1 MSFEEEI
8 TIFIKAKSP
17 LIYVVS
23 SEEERVEYA
32 LRRLMTSKLKRVVYS
47 WDFVNGF
54 NPNVLN
60 EAYKRNPFEALSKV
74 RNIFSQVPS
83 LVIFKDFQNF
93 LSDLSISRELRNLLP
108 VIRTQPKTLVFV
120 SNQKAVP
127 NELLDKFVFIEF
139 GLPTVSEI
147 EKELSRLFT
156 TLNISITP
164 DLFELLV
171 NSCRGLSLEKIRHL
185 IAKSIASKKILNF
198 STVDLILQEK
208 RQIISRTEILEFWQ
222 PGEHLNDIGGLE
234 GLKSWLSK
242 RRLHFSES
250 ARNYGLPVPR
260 GILLV
265 GVQGTGKSM
274 TAKAIA
280 NDWYLP
286 LLRLDTGRLFGGVVG
301 ESERRIRE
309 MIEIAESLSPC
320 VLWIDEIEKSL
331 SNTSQSGDSGTT
343 NRVLSTLLTWLAE
356 KKAFVFVV
364 ATANALENIQL
375 ELIRKGRFDEIF
387 FLDLPTKNERKSI
400 FEVHLKNFRPE
411 SWNLYDLNELSR
423 LTPSFSGAEIKQLI
437 IEAMYQAFSEGR
449 EFKTHDIIKEID
461 KSVPL
466 AKLQQESIQ
475 KLQAWAR
482 SGRIR
487 LGSTDNSSINSDI

>member
-8 TIFIKAKSP
+8 VLFIKAKSP
-17 LIYVVS
+17 LIYIVCA
-23 SEEERVEYA
+23 EEERVEYA

-54 NPNVLN
+54 TPNVLN
-60 EAYKRNPFEALSKV
+60 ESYKRNPFEALSRV
-74 RNIFSQVPS
+74 RNMFSQVPS
-83 LVIFKDFQNF
+83 LILFKDFQNF

-108 VIRTQPKTLVFV
+108 IIRTQPKTLVFV
-120 SNQKAVP
+120 SNQKIVP
-127 NELLDKFVFIEF
+127 NELIDKFVFIEF
-139 GLPTVSEI
+139 GLPNVIEI
-147 EKELSRLFT
+147 EKELSRLFN
-156 TLNISITP
+156 TLNINLSNEVFT
-164 DLFELLV
+164 LLV

-185 IAKSIASKKILNF
+185 IAKSIASKKQLDF
-198 STVDLILQEK
+198 STVDLILHEK
-208 RQIISRTEILEFWQ
+208 QQIISRTEILEFWQ
-222 PGEHLNDIGGLE
+222 PGEHLQDIGGLE
-234 GLKSWLSK
+234 GLKSWLNK

-250 ARNYGLPVPR
+250 AKNYGLPVPR

-280 NDWYLP
+280 NDWFLP

-331 SNTSQSGDSGTT
+331 SNTTQAGDSGTT
-343 NRVLSTLLTWLAE
+343 SRVLSTLLTWLAE

-400 FEVHLKNFRPE
+400 FDVHLKSFRPE
-411 SWNLYDLNELSR
+411 SWEMYDTNELSQ

-449 EFKTHDIIKEID
+449 EFKNQDIIKEID
-461 KSVPL
+461 RSIPL
-466 AKLQQESIQ
+466 AKLHQESVQ
-475 KLQAWAR
+475 KLQSWAR

-487 LGSTDNSSINSDI
+487 LGSIDTLPTSNES

>member
-8 TIFIKAKSP
+8 VLFIKAKSP
-17 LIYVVS
+17 LIYIVS
-23 SEEERVEYA
+23 AEEERVEYA
-32 LRRLMTSKLKRVVYS
+32 LRKLMTSKLKRVVYS

-54 NPNVLN
+54 NPNVVN
-60 EAYKRNPFEALSKV
+60 EAYKRNPFEALSRV
-74 RNIFSQVPS
+74 RNIFNQVPS
-83 LVIFKDFQNF
+83 LILFKDFQNF
-93 LSDLSISRELRNLLP
+93 FSDLSISREIRNLLP
-108 VIRTQPKTLVFV
+108 IIRTQPKTLVFV

-127 NELLDKFVFIEF
+127 NELIDKFVFIEF
-139 GLPTVSEI
+139 GLPNINEI
-147 EKELSRLFT
+147 EKELSRLLN
-156 TLNISITP
+156 TLNINLS
-164 DLFELLV
+164 DELFALLV

-185 IAKSIASKKILNF
+185 IAKSIAAKTLLDF
-198 STVDLILQEK
+198 STVELILQEK

-222 PGEHLNDIGGLE
+222 PGEHLNDIGGLD

-250 ARNYGLPVPR
+250 AKNYGLPVPR

-280 NDWYLP
+280 NDWFLP
-286 LLRLDTGRLFGGVVG
+286 LLRLDTGRLFGGIVG

-309 MIEIAESLSPC
+309 MIEISESLSPC
-320 VLWIDEIEKSL
+320 VLWIDEIEKSFN
-331 SNTSQSGDSGTT
+331 STTQTGDSGTT

-400 FEVHLKNFRPE
+400 FEVQLKHFRPQ
-411 SWNLYDLNELSR
+411 SWELYNIDELSQ
-423 LTPSFSGAEIKQLI
+423 LTPLFSGAEIKQLI

-449 EFKTHDIIKEID
+449 EFKTQDIVKEID
-461 KSVPL
+461 SSIPL
-466 AKLQQESIQ
+466 AKLQQESVQ

-487 LGSTDNSSINSDI
+487 LGSLDGSGISNDI

>member
-1 MSFEEEI
+1 MTFEEEI
-8 TIFIKAKSP
+8 VLLIKAKSP

-60 EAYKRNPFEALSKV
+60 EAYKRNPFEALSRI
-74 RNIFSQVPS
+74 RNIFGQVPS
-83 LVIFKDFQNF
+83 LILFKDFHNF
-93 LSDLSISRELRNLLP
+93 LSDLSISRELKTLLP
-108 VIRTQPKTLVFV
+108 VIRKQPKTIVFI
-120 SNQKAVP
+120 NDQKIVP
-127 NELLDKFVFIEF
+127 NEIVDKFVFIEF
-139 GLPTVSEI
+139 GLPTIVEI
-147 EKELSRLFT
+147 EKELSRLLK
-156 TLNISITP
+156 TL
-164 DLFELLV
+164 DLNLNKETFDLLV
-171 NSCRGLSLEKIRHL
+171 SSCRGLSLEKIRHL
-185 IAKSIASKKILNF
+185 IAKNIASNKQINF
-198 STVDLILQEK
+198 STVDLILEEK

-222 PGEHLNDIGGLE
+222 PGEHLNDIGGLD

-242 RRLHFSES
+242 RRLHFSEP
-250 ARNYGLPVPR
+250 AKNYGLPVPR

-280 NDWYLP
+280 NDWFLP

-343 NRVLSTLLTWLAE
+343 NRVFSTLLTWLAE

-364 ATANALENIQL
+364 ATANALESIQL

-387 FLDLPTKNERKSI
+387 FLDLPNRNERKSI
-400 FEVHLKNFRPE
+400 FEVHLKSFRPE
-411 SWNLYDLNELSR
+411 SWELYDTNELSK

-437 IEAMYQAFSEGR
+437 VEAMYQAFSEGR
-449 EFKTHDIIKEID
+449 EFKTQDIIKEINR
-461 KSVPL
+461 SVPL
-466 AKLQQESIQ
+466 AKLHQESIQ

-482 SGRIR
+482 SGRVR
-487 LGSTDNSSINSDI
+487 LGSIDNSAINDI